1 VIKRTVLQS
10 FLIYALMEFIPPPTG
25 DDNVVWQKLKIL
37 KNSCLNPIAIGIGS
51 SQNEQGIGLQAAQWE
66 TTV

>member
-1 VIKRTVLQS
+1 MQPPKRGDKVVLQK
-10 FLIYALMEFIPPPTG
+10 A
-25 DDNVVWQKLKIL
+25 KIL
-37 KNSCLNPIAIGIGS
+37 KNSCLILIAIGIGS